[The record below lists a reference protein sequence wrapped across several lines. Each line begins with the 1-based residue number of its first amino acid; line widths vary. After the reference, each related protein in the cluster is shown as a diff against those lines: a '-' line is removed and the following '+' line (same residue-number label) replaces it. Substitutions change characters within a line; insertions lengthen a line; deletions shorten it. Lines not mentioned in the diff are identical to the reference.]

1 MNLKISVANHMQF
14 YFFSAAGLAVLEG
27 SFLLSVKSAIE
38 STSHYSTIQPL
49 VSKATEVKDEENEE
63 FAPAV
68 KCLCG
73 PTLTVRGG
81 KYSLS
86 CVPEGENWS

>member
-1 MNLKISVANHMQF
+1 MLSQQ
-14 YFFSAAGLAVLEG
+14 SSL
-27 SFLLSVKSAIE
+27 LLSILPF
-38 STSHYSTIQPL
+38 QPL